1 LGWEYLKWYHGD
13 RPPAGRNL
21 AGRAGACR
29 RRLRRRKREGRLAID
44 TVTLLGIAVGL
55 AMDALAVAI
64 AAGIVLGKV
73 SGRQTFRLAWHFGL
87 FQFLMPVTGWL
98 AGLSVER
105 YLFGQSHWLAFGL
118 LSVIGGKMIYEA
130 LKGSGAERAV
140 SDPTRGIS
148 LVVLSLATSMDALAA
163 GLSLGVLRVR
173 IWYPAVVIGIV
184 ACLLTA
190 VGMHLG
196 APLGNRLGRKMEIL
210 GGLVLIGIGFKIL
223 FRL

>member
-1 LGWEYLKWYHGD
+1 
-13 RPPAGRNL
+13 
-21 AGRAGACR
+21 
-29 RRLRRRKREGRLAID
+29 
-44 TVTLLGIAVGL
+44 
-55 AMDALAVAI
+55 MDALAVAI